1 MYIIHKYS
9 MVLFP
14 AGLILRNVRV
24 HVYFSNYGNIT
35 FYIKI
40 PVNKTLASVLF
51 YKFQMLIYL
60 IAILDLGDTL
70 ITWE

>member
-9 MVLFP
+9 IVLFL
-14 AGLILRNVRV
+14 ASLRLRNARV

-40 PVNKTLASVLF
+40 SVNKAFSIGTIF
-51 YKFQMLIYL
+51 
-60 IAILDLGDTL
+60 
-70 ITWE
+70 

>member
-1 MYIIHKYS
+1 
-9 MVLFP
+9 MVLFS
-14 AGLILRNVRV
+14 AGLILRNARV
-24 HVYFSNYGNIT
+24 HIYSSNYSNIT

-40 PVNKTLASVLF
+40 PINKALASVLF

-70 ITWE
+70 IT